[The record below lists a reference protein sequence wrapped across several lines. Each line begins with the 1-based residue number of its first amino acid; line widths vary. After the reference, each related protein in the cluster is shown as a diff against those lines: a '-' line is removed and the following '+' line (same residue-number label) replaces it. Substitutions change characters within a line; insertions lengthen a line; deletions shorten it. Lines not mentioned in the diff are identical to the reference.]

1 MKIVSLIPSATEI
14 VCGLGFQEFLVGRS
28 HECDEPREI
37 ATLPALTA
45 PRFDPEG
52 TSRQIDER
60 VKSLAVRS
68 PAEDALGVYAIN
80 REILAE
86 LAPTHVVTQTQCE
99 VCAVSLR
106 DVEDAVA
113 ALTGVQANIVSL
125 QPNALD
131 DVWDDFRRVGAA
143 LGNPSAAERLV
154 AGCQERIAAV
164 AAKVRGAPRPRV
176 AGIEWVDPLM
186 AFGNWTPTLIELA
199 GGKNL
204 FGKAGEHSP
213 WIQFDE
219 LVTADPDVIVIAPCG
234 FSLER
239 GRLDLPLLRQKP
251 GWDKLRAVESG
262 QVYLADGNQFFNR
275 PGPRLAETVETLGQI
290 LHPELCG
297 ASWQGVGWER
307 VER

>member
-1 MKIVSLIPSATEI
+1 MPSLTS
-14 VCGLGFQEFLVGRS
+14 
-28 HECDEPREI
+28 
-37 ATLPALTA
+37 

-68 PAEDALGVYAIN
+68 PADDALGVYAIN
-80 REILAE
+80 REILVT

-106 DVEDAVA
+106 DVESAVA
-113 ALTGVQANIVSL
+113 ELTGVQVNIVSL

-143 LGNPSAAERLV
+143 LGDSAAAERLV
-154 AGCQERIAAV
+154 AACQKRIAAV
-164 AAKVRGAPRPRV
+164 AAKVQGAPRRRV

-199 GGKNL
+199 GGENL

-239 GRLDLPLLRQKP
+239 GRLDLPLLRGTP
-251 GWDKLRAVESG
+251 GWDQMRAVESG

-275 PGPRLAETVETLGQI
+275 PGPRLAETVEILGQI

-297 ASWQGVGWER
+297 NCWQGIGWER
-307 VER
+307 VGR